1 MTLWP
6 PLFTLPLRMLAAAAL
21 LIVSVAQS
29 GRYSVIRYLLAAA
42 VFLIGL
48 LTLSQYL
55 FGWDLH
61 VDQWLFRDSANAYN
75 IAPGRMSPFST
86 WTFVML
92 GMGLAALRCPV
103 ICGTPQSW

>member
-1 MTLWP
+1 MAFPVYPAIANACRYCALERFGRSKR
-6 PLFTLPLRMLAAAAL
+6 PLQGHP
-21 LIVSVAQS
+21 
-29 GRYSVIRYLLAAA
+29 
-42 VFLIGL
+42 VFAGSSDFPDRL